1 MRAVSPIRWCRPGFF
16 AAATC
21 CFVVQALA
29 QDLKP
34 DVSVEMKKAFRQ
46 SFVYATSPLAKT
58 PTPTKDYDV
67 ILMQPI
73 IVRNRFEAEGLDQA
87 IANQEAVDDRF
98 TLYKGGAIYRKDV
111 GRVRI
116 DAGTWGS
123 ASGLNLL
130 KLSW

>member
-1 MRAVSPIRWCRPGFF
+1 MSTVSLIRWCRRGFF
-16 AAATC
+16 AVAAS
-21 CFVVQALA
+21 FLVAHASA

-34 DVSVEMKKAFRQ
+34 DVSIEMKKAFRQ

-58 PTPTKDYDV
+58 PAPTKDYDV
-67 ILMQPI
+67 ILMQPV

-87 IANQEAVDDRF
+87 IAHQEAVDDRF
-98 TLYKGGAIYRKDV
+98 TLYKGGALLRKDV